1 MNFYTHSG
9 IRYTIDDTVPNKTIL
24 NTLRDIL
31 DNGVETYNS
40 QLETELHESVSELE
54 TKIEDNRGAIEL
66 ANQRID
72 QTNGEVEDNTTNIA
86 SLDMRVTSLESTSES
101 TTTDL
106 TAVKT
111 KLNNL
116 DNNNPTTVTT
126 KSTLQTYLTNT
137 ALAPDI
143 VTSQNRSDLQTYVL
157 NAAKNPNNTGYTLT
171 PLQTYLLNANN
182 SPASIEEQNRTNFQ
196 NWADN
201 SVTTINTE
209 LESQDARIT
218 ALENEPAPTYY
229 PTGELYPLLPTAVQN
244 QLHGSH
250 QYYYDLNGNT
260 TTSDNAE
267 YGVFLYNGAVY
278 IKILKYTQAAVT
290 IPNISAHITP
300 TTTYTGEVT
309 FYKLTLGADT
319 TLTVPPNR
327 SSSFIMCPT
336 FILPVYNISS
346 NSIVMLGNNFMS
358 IDPNGHSLLF
368 IPVFNFVSPQGSQP
382 RILSQSNGAY
392 YAYTPQAKFTP

>member
-1 MNFYTHSG
+1 MDFYTHSG

-40 QLETELHESVSELE
+40 QLETELHESVYELE

-72 QTNGEVEDNTTNIA
+72 QTNGEVEENTTNIA

-106 TAVKT
+106 TTVKN

-116 DNNNPTTVTT
+116 DNNNPTTVAS
-126 KSTLQTYLTNT
+126 KSTLQRYLTNT

-143 VTSQNRSDLQTYVL
+143 VKSTNRSDLQTYVL
-157 NAAKNPNNTGYTLT
+157 NAAKTPNTTGYTLT

-201 SVTTINTE
+201 SVTAINTE
-209 LESQDARIT
+209 LESQNARIT
-218 ALENEPAPTYY
+218 ALEDKPEPTYY
-229 PTGELYPLLPTAVQN
+229 PTGELYSLLPSNVQD

-250 QYYYDLNGNT
+250 QYYYDIDGNT
-260 TTSDNAE
+260 ATSANAE
-267 YGVFLYNGAVY
+267 YGAFLYNGAVY
-278 IKILKYTQAAVT
+278 IKLLKYTNAAIT
-290 IPNISAHITP
+290 IPDVTAYVSP
-300 TTTYTGEVT
+300 TTTFKGTVT

-319 TLTVPPNR
+319 TLTLPPNR
-327 SSSFIMCPT
+327 YSAFIMCPN
-336 FILPVYNISS
+336 FILPSYTLNT
-346 NSIVMLGNNFMS
+346 NSLVMLGNNY
-358 IDPNGHSLLF
+358 ILVDPNRHSNLY
-368 IPVFNFVSPQGSQP
+368 IPVFNFVSPGGSQP

-392 YAYTPQAKFTP
+392 YAYTAEAKFTP